1 MIEHIRLNRV
11 KHKRHTIYVMLN
23 DKNQC
28 ALRKVHRVVKYD
40 SNGFGYYVEFEG
52 MKFTVYTE
60 NKVNRI
66 YLSEK
71 HTGGF

>member
-1 MIEHIRLNRV
+1 MIKYLSINRV

-23 DKNQC
+23 EKSIH
-28 ALRKVHRVVKYD
+28 ALRKIQRVVKYD
-40 SNGFGYYVEFEG
+40 SNGFGYYVDFEG
-52 MKFTVYTE
+52 LEFTVYTE

-71 HTGGF
+71 HTGGI